1 MALLLAVMSGPD
13 PRVPLALDAAPPALT
28 GPEQVRALLTRDLVG
43 LRVGWSDDLGLP
55 VDPAVRAVLAPARQ
69 VLADLGCEVVDLAPD
84 LSGADEVFRTWRAF
98 RFATIYGPLLATDSG
113 QLGANVVWNTEQ
125 GLKLTLPELSR
136 ATVLRDRLAEKV
148 TRYFDHVDV
157 LACPATQ
164 VPAFDVGLDWV
175 HEIDGVRQQTYL
187 DWMRSAYLISATGL
201 PAMSVPAGFTPAGL
215 PVGLQLAGRR
225 RGDWELLAVAHA
237 FEAATRYGEV
247 PPRITARSGEPG
259 PAGTG
264 Q

>member
-1 MALLLAVMSGPD
+1 M
-13 PRVPLALDAAPPALT
+13 
-28 GPEQVRALLTRDLVG
+28 
-43 LRVGWSDDLGLP
+43 
-55 VDPAVRAVLAPARQ
+55 RAVLALARQ

-84 LSGADEVFRTWRAF
+84 LSGADEVFRIWRAF
-98 RFATIYGPLLATDSG
+98 RFATNYGPLLATRDG

-125 GLKLTLPELSR
+125 GLKLTLAELSQ

-148 TRYFDHVDV
+148 TRYFEQVDV

-175 HEIDGVRQQTYL
+175 HEIDGVPQQTYL

-225 RGDWELLAVAHA
+225 RGDWELLSIGHA
-237 FEAATRYGEV
+237 FETATGHGRV
-247 PPRITARSGEPG
+247 PPRLTAPSGEHG
-259 PAGTG
+259 PAATG
-264 Q
+264 R